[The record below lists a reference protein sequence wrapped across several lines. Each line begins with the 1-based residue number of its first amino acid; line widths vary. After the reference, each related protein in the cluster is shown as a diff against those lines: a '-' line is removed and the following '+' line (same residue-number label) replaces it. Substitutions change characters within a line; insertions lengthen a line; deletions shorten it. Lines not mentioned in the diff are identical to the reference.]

1 MNAVAHAQVTFQML
15 TLLKKYLYR
24 QSQYSNTWDSKCL
37 SLIAQVVSAFGM
49 NPKVGGSSAPQAK
62 TFSFSKSLTL

>member
-1 MNAVAHAQVTFQML
+1 MHAVAHAQLTFQML

-49 NPKVGGSSAPQAK
+49 NPKVGVRVPLRPRH
-62 TFSFSKSLTL
+62 FHSLNL